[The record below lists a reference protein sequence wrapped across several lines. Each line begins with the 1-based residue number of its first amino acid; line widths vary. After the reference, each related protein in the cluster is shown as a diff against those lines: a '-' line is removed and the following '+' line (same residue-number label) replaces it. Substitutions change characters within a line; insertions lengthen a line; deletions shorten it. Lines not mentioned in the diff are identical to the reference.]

1 MFSIKVVEYCNRL
14 KNQVV
19 SDDEPRNLKRLLS
32 EYAYRNYSVYVMMH
46 GLQQTR

>member
-1 MFSIKVVEYCNRL
+1 MFSNKVVEYCNRL

-19 SDDEPRNLKRLLS
+19 SDDEPRNLKRLS

-46 GLQQTR
+46 GLQQNR